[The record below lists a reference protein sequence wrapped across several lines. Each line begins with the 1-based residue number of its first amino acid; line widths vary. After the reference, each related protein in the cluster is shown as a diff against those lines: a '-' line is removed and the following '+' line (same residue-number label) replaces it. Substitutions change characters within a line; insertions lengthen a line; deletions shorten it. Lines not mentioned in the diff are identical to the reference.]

1 MKKELIRLLRCPF
14 CRSEELSVPETG
26 GANMDIK
33 EDEIV
38 DDIREGHIECGSC
51 GKKFIIKDGILDLL
65 IKSDSEI
72 LSEQKGWDQLKEA
85 IVNTDDLMLS
95 LPDALGEHK
104 SAWKSQA
111 ENFKY
116 MFEKIDLSGKE
127 TILDLASGRCWS
139 TRFFARKGCC
149 AVGIDILLTKYV
161 GLLTGDIYIQNEG
174 VYFERIRGNM
184 NELPFRDRIFD
195 IVFITASLHHSSD
208 ISITLK
214 EVYRVL
220 KPMGRLILIN
230 EPVGGFKRIRLDCA
244 EVKAGINEHVYRLWT
259 YIKNLRRT
267 GFTYNIYPYMGS
279 YFPVINKIKNILS
292 IFLVKKSFY
301 KKILRPLT
309 YLQLL
314 FFGGILNM
322 IAYKRK

>member
-14 CRSEELSVPETG
+14 CQREELSFLKTVEVNT
-26 GANMDIK
+26 DIK
-33 EDEIV
+33 EDEI
-38 DDIREGHIECGSC
+38 REGHIKCRSC
-51 GKKFIIKDGILDLL
+51 DKSFIIKDGILDLL
-65 IKSDSEI
+65 INSDSEI
-72 LSEQKGWDQLKEA
+72 VSEQKGWDQLKEA

-127 TILDLASGRCWS
+127 TVLDLASGRCWS
-139 TRFFARKGCC
+139 TRFFARRGCC

-174 VYFERIRGNM
+174 VYFERVRGNM
-184 NELPFRDRIFD
+184 NELPFRDKIFD
-195 IVFITASLHHSSD
+195 VVFITAALHHSSD

-220 KPMGRLILIN
+220 KPMGRLILAN

-259 YIKNLRRT
+259 YIRNLRRI
-267 GFTYNIYPYMGS
+267 GFAYKIYPYMGS
-279 YFPVINKIKNILS
+279 YFPVIDKIKNILS
-292 IFLVKKSFY
+292 ILLAQKSFY

-322 IAYKRK
+322 IAYKKK

>member
-14 CRSEELSVPETG
+14 CQREELSFPKTSEV
-26 GANMDIK
+26 NIDIK
-33 EDEIV
+33 EDEI
-38 DDIREGHIECGSC
+38 REGYIKCRNCDKS
-51 GKKFIIKDGILDLL
+51 FIIKDGIIDLL
-65 IKSDSEI
+65 INSNSEI
-72 LSEQKGWDQLKEA
+72 ISEQKGWEELKEA

-95 LPDALGEHK
+95 LPDAIGEYK

-116 MFEKIDLSGKE
+116 MFEKINLSGKE
-127 TILDLASGRCWS
+127 TILDLGSGRCWS
-139 TRFFARKGCC
+139 TRFFAHKGCYV
-149 AVGIDILLTKYV
+149 VGIDILLAKYV
-161 GLLTGDIYIQNEG
+161 GLLTGDIYIQKEG
-174 VYFERIRGNM
+174 VYFERVRGNM
-184 NELPFRDRIFD
+184 NDLPFRDKIFD

-208 ISITLK
+208 IYITLK

-230 EPVGGFKRIRLDCA
+230 EPVGGFKRSKLDCA
-244 EVKAGINEHVYRLWT
+244 EIKAGINEHIYRLWS
-259 YIKNLRRT
+259 YIRNLRRT
-267 GFTYNIYPYMGS
+267 GFAYNIYPYMDS
-279 YFPVINKIKNILS
+279 YFLVINIIKNILS

-314 FFGGILNM
+314 FFGGILNL

>member
-1 MKKELIRLLRCPF
+1 MKKELIRFLRCPF
-14 CRSEELSVPETG
+14 CLREELSFPEAG
-26 GANMDIK
+26 EVNMDIK
-33 EDEIV
+33 EDEI
-38 DDIREGHIECGSC
+38 REGHIKCRNCNKS
-51 GKKFIIKDGILDLL
+51 FIIKDGILDLL
-65 IKSDSEI
+65 ISSNSEI
-72 LSEQKGWDQLKEA
+72 ISEQKGWEKLKEA

-95 LPDALGEHK
+95 LPDAIGEYK

-116 MFEKIDLSGKE
+116 MFEKINLSGKE

-139 TRFFARKGCC
+139 TRFFAHKGCY
-149 AVGIDILLTKYV
+149 AVGIDILLAKYV

-174 VYFERIRGNM
+174 VYFERVRGNM
-184 NELPFRDRIFD
+184 NDLPFRDKIFD

-230 EPVGGFKRIRLDCA
+230 EPVGGFKLSKLDCA
-244 EVKAGINEHVYRLWT
+244 EIKAGINEHVYRLWS
-259 YIKNLRRT
+259 YIRNLRRT
-267 GFTYNIYPYMGS
+267 GFSYKIYPYMGS
-279 YFPVINKIKNILS
+279 YFPVIDKIKNILS
-292 IFLVKKSFY
+292 IFIAKKSFY

>member
-1 MKKELIRLLRCPF
+1 MP
-14 CRSEELSVPETG
+14 
-26 GANMDIK
+26 
-33 EDEIV
+33 
-38 DDIREGHIECGSC
+38 
-51 GKKFIIKDGILDLL
+51 
-65 IKSDSEI
+65 
-72 LSEQKGWDQLKEA
+72 
-85 IVNTDDLMLS
+85 S
-95 LPDALGEHK
+95 LPDTISEHT
-104 SAWKSQA
+104 S
-111 ENFKY
+111 
-116 MFEKIDLSGKE
+116 
-127 TILDLASGRCWS
+127 
-139 TRFFARKGCC
+139 
-149 AVGIDILLTKYV
+149 
-161 GLLTGDIYIQNEG
+161 DIYIQNEG
-174 VYFERIRGNM
+174 VYFERVRGNM
-184 NELPFRDRIFD
+184 NELPFRDKIFD

-230 EPVGGFKRIRLDCA
+230 EPVGGFKRIKLDCA